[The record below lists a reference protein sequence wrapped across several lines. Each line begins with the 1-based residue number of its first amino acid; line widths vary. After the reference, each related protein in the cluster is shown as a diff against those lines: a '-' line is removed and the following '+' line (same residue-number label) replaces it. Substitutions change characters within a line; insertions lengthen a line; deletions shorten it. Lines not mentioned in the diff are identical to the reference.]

1 MLCHLSKLFQ
11 SISTALNGWAQG
23 NVFGSMLLGAGV
35 AITSFFAPIK
45 SLLLICFATTV
56 VDMFFGLRVARKFKK
71 KIESGKNWKGT
82 LRKII
87 DEFTI
92 IALAHG
98 IEWAILDESGVFLL
112 TGGVTAIVTL
122 TELWSIIENLNTI
135 DPKGPWKILGAFLK
149 KKGEDYTGIELDFE
163 NEHNSDFEPSKKQTC
178 CDAMCDASVF
188 FD

>member
-1 MLCHLSKLFQ
+1 MLSHLNRLFQ

-23 NVFGSMLLGAGV
+23 SVVGSMLLGTGV

-45 SLLLICFATTV
+45 SLLLICFATTI

-163 NEHNSDFEPSKKQTC
+163 NEHNSDLKHSKEHI
-178 CDAMCDASVF
+178 DDEVLAE
-188 FD
+188 

>member
-1 MLCHLSKLFQ
+1 MLGHLNNLFQ

-23 NVFGSMLLGAGV
+23 SVIGSMLLGAGI
-35 AITSFFAPIK
+35 AAAGFFAPIK
-45 SLLLICFATTV
+45 DLLLICFATTV

-98 IEWAILDESGVFLL
+98 IEQSVLDESGVFLL

-135 DPKGPWKILGAFLK
+135 DPKGPWKILGAFLR
-149 KKGEDYTGIELDFE
+149 KKGEDYTGIELDFD
-163 NEHNSDFEPSKKQTC
+163 NEHNDDFKSSKESAN
-178 CDAMCDASVF
+178 DAVLDEA
-188 FD
+188 